1 MVEHD
6 TIHSMPRWTILCILI
21 FALTLAHVPPLS
33 AQNEAG
39 LTHVIQPGDTWL
51 ALSTRFDVSQA
62 SLIDEAG
69 TINSQRQPIIG
80 TNILL
85 HEVNSLNGK
94 LLRPLSGGMVET
106 AVRHGR
112 SPWEVSLRGGQN
124 HPYAPLLYTPIFL
137 PGGDKPPVELPTGF
151 SSMAISKAPAN
162 PGEAL
167 GIQAWADPVS
177 EAAISLQSEPW
188 NTFWNGHRLLAIGA
202 TDAFFGA
209 GTPELSIQVAEHPT
223 WTQPWLFEDKD
234 WFYDQ
239 VSFAAT
245 AANEQESMQLER
257 AQLKQIWGQI
267 TPEPL
272 WTSTF
277 AWPLEEYVELSS
289 HFGARRS
296 VNGGPYNTYHEG
308 TDFSAY
314 RGTPVLAPAGGKVV
328 LAEFLVVR
336 GGAIIIDHGLGIYSG
351 YYHLS
356 DIKVLIGDEV
366 GRGDVLGEVGT
377 TGRSTGNH
385 LHWDMLIGTTWVD
398 AEDWMKGE
406 IGDWIRAAWAG
417 PLSNQDHLEVPSI
430 PK

>member
-1 MVEHD
+1 MTVKVCSTYRSVNSMVDHD
-6 TIHSMPRWTILCILI
+6 TIHSMPRWTILLPGLI
-21 FALTLAHVPPLS
+21 ALTLAHVPRYRPRMRL
-33 AQNEAG
+33 G
-39 LTHVIQPGDTWL
+39 LTHIVRPGDTWL
-51 ALSTRFDVSQA
+51 ALSTRFRHFTGKLDQR
-62 SLIDEAG
+62 LR

-80 TNILL
+80 TNISL

-94 LLRPLSGGMVET
+94 LLRPLCSGGMVQT

-112 SPWEVSLRGGQN
+112 SPWEVTSAGGQK

-137 PGGDKPPVELPTGF
+137 PGGDKPPLELPTGF

-167 GIQAWADPVS
+167 GFQAWADPVS

-188 NTFWNGHRLLAIGA
+188 NTFWNGDRLLAIGA

-209 GTPELSIQVAEHPT
+209 GTPELRIQVAEHPT
-223 WTQPWLFEDKD
+223 WAQPWLFEDKE

-245 AANEQESMQLER
+245 AANEREAMQLER
-257 AQLKQIWGQI
+257 AQLKQIWEQV

-272 WTSTF
+272 WTSNFT
-277 AWPLEEYVELSS
+277 WPLEDYVELSS
-289 HFGARRS
+289 HYGARRS

-328 LAEFLVVR
+328 SGRITKSFD
-336 GGAIIIDHGLGIYSG
+336 GGSIIIDHGLGIYTG

-356 DIKVLIGDEV
+356 EIKVHLGDEV
-366 GRGDVLGEVGT
+366 RRGDVLG
-377 TGRSTGNH
+377 
-385 LHWDMLIGTTWVD
+385 
-398 AEDWMKGE
+398 
-406 IGDWIRAAWAG
+406 
-417 PLSNQDHLEVPSI
+417 
-430 PK
+430 